1 MRVRTLGKLG
11 LVVSWLIATALA
23 WSLAFSLVVRENVGV
38 LQDFWAPERLL
49 AYGAFLV
56 APALTFAPLGRLV
69 RVPFL
74 EIEAIAGWSTSL
86 FVWTFIDPERV
97 RGPLAM
103 LVVLLPLLV
112 SVSSVFTLL
121 SAAVEL
127 RLAARHAILP
137 DPLRARRRGYVLGL
151 FSVGCLLLHSLG
163 ALTAIN
169 VGLLALITL
178 LVELLAMTWFAPVR
192 EIGDESSGS
201 TRDRRRR
208 NEYGRGAP
216 RPR

>member
-1 MRVRTLGKLG
+1 MCVRALGKLG
-11 LVVSWLIATALA
+11 LIVSWLAATVLA
-23 WSLAFSLVVRENVGV
+23 WGLVYSLVVRENVGAV
-38 LQDFWAPERLL
+38 QDFWALKRLL
-49 AYGAFLV
+49 AYGAFLI

-74 EIEAIAGWSTSL
+74 EIEAVAGWSTSL
-86 FVWTFIDPERV
+86 FVWTFIDPDQV

-127 RLAARHAILP
+127 RLATRRAILP
-137 DPLRARRRGYVLGL
+137 DPLRVRRRGYVLGL
-151 FSVGCLLLHSLG
+151 FSVGCLLLHSLE

-169 VGLLALITL
+169 LGLLALIAF

-192 EIGDESSGS
+192 ERGDENGGS
-201 TRDRRRR
+201 TGDRRRR

-216 RPR
+216 